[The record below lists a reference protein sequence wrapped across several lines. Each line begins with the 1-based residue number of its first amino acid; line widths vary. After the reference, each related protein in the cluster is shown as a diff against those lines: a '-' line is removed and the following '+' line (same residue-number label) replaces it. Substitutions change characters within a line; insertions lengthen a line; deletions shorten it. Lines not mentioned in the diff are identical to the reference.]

1 MVRERPHHTHSLRRH
16 PSTATAICV
25 ASTAAALWLASRA
38 TRRFVVTGES
48 MLPALHP
55 GDRVV
60 AVHYRRVRIGDVVA
74 VPDPRD
80 RERLLV
86 KRVHSLTRSTAELR
100 GDNEAGST
108 DSRVFGPVP
117 VSALIG
123 RVVYRY
129 GPPER
134 VGWLR

>member
-1 MVRERPHHTHSLRRH
+1 
-16 PSTATAICV
+16 V
-25 ASTAAALWLASRA
+25 A
-38 TRRFVVTGES
+38 GDS
-48 MLPALHP
+48 MLPAFRP

-60 AVHYRRVRIGDVVA
+60 AVRIRRVRIGDVVA

-80 RERLLV
+80 SERLLV
-86 KRVHSLTRSTAELR
+86 KRIRSLTRSTAELR
-100 GDNEAGST
+100 GDNEAEST

-117 VSALIG
+117 LSTLTG

-129 GPPER
+129 GPRER